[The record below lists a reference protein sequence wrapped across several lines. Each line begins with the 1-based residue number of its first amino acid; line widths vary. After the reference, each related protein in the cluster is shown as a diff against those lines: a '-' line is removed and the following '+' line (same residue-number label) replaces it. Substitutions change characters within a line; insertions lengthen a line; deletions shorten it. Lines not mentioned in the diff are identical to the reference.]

1 MATVDLEPAASQSA
15 PAVAHEKRS
24 ISTVGIISK
33 PAVPAAADVIPELLA
48 WLANRA
54 IRVRYDERTAL
65 YAGRRDGLPREE
77 VPEGCDLVIVLGGD
91 GTLLSAARAIGG
103 RQIPLFAVNLGGL
116 GFLTAI
122 TIDELYPELERAL
135 RGEHRIGRRK
145 LLHAEVHRG
154 DTVISRYEAL
164 NDVVLT
170 KAAIARIIDLDT
182 YVDSQL
188 VCAYKADGLIVS
200 TPTGSTAYS
209 LSAGGP
215 IIFPSVPTICLT
227 PICPHMLT
235 YRPVLVAETSEVEIL
250 CRGEDESV
258 FLTIDGQIGEPLKKD
273 DRVICRTSEYALHL
287 IRPPRMMFFDVLR
300 QKLKWGER

>member
-1 MATVDLEPAASQSA
+1 MPT
-15 PAVAHEKRS
+15 
-24 ISTVGIISK
+24 ISTVGVIAK
-33 PAVPAAADVIPELLA
+33 PAVPAAAEVVPKLLG
-48 WLANRA
+48 WLEDRG
-54 IRVRYDERTAL
+54 IHVRYDEQTAR
-65 YAGRRDGLPREE
+65 YAAQPGGLSRVA

-91 GTLLSAARAIGG
+91 GTLLSAARAIGN
-103 RQIPLFAVNLGGL
+103 REIPLFAVNLGGL

-145 LLHAEVHRG
+145 LMHAEVRRG
-154 DTVISRYEAL
+154 AAVVSRYEAL
-164 NDVVLT
+164 NDVVLS
-170 KAAIARIIDLDT
+170 KAAIARMIDLDT
-182 YVDSQL
+182 FIDQQF

-235 YRPVLVAETSEVEIL
+235 NRPVLVPETSVVEVR

-273 DRVICRTSEYALHL
+273 DSVVCRSSEYALHL

>member
-1 MATVDLEPAASQSA
+1 MPVI
-15 PAVAHEKRS
+15 K
-24 ISTVGIISK
+24 TVGIFSK
-33 PAVPAAADVIPELLA
+33 PGVPQAEQIVPPLVE
-48 WLANRA
+48 WLKQRGIA
-54 IRVRYDERTAL
+54 VRYDEETATYNGL
-65 YAGRRDGLPREE
+65 GDGLPRED
-77 VPEGCDLVIVLGGD
+77 VPEGCDLIVVLGGD
-91 GTLLSAARAIGG
+91 GTLLSAARAIS
-103 RQIPLFAVNLGGL
+103 RREIPLFPVNLGGL

-122 TIDELYPELERAL
+122 TVDELYPELLRAF
-135 RGEHRIGRRK
+135 RGEHRIGKRRM
-145 LLHAEVHRG
+145 LHAEVIRG
-154 DTVISRYEAL
+154 ERSIATYEAL

-170 KAAIARIIDLDT
+170 KEAIARMIDLDAH
-182 YVDSQL
+182 VDEQF

-215 IIFPSVPTICLT
+215 IIFPSVPAICLT

-235 YRPVLVAETSEVEIL
+235 NRPVIVPATSVIRVV

-258 FLTIDGQIGEPLKKD
+258 YLTIDGQIGKSLKTGD
-273 DRVICRTSEYALHL
+273 TVVCRSSNYALHL